1 MNEIHVDTP
10 YKELYKFLT
19 IDCERCCGL
28 CCVALYFSSTEGFP
42 EDKPAG
48 KACINMC
55 SDFRCTVHDQLAR
68 RGLKGCLAYDCFGA
82 GQRVYQDVYQSVNW
96 MTDHEISD
104 EMFSVFLTVR
114 QLHQILW
121 YLVEVSSIVY
131 AKSII
136 VDVRDLI
143 LQNLEMTKLSSN
155 EILGLDIQPYRLKA
169 NDILRTTGELVLRAE
184 GENFENNKKTDY
196 IGENMK
202 GRNLHGRDFSMSL
215 MIAADLE
222 GCDLQGANFLGTDLR
237 DANLRKA
244 DLRESIFLTQMQ
256 VNSAKGDRDTLLPYF
271 IKRPESW
278 T

>member
-1 MNEIHVDTP
+1 MDTP
-10 YKELYKFLT
+10 YRELYEFLT

-28 CCVALYFSSTEGFP
+28 CCVALYFSQMDGFP

-48 KACINMC
+48 KACVNMS
-55 SDFRCTVHDQLAR
+55 SDFRCTVHDQLAQ

-82 GQRVYQDVYQSVNW
+82 GQRVYREVYQSVNW
-96 MTDHEISD
+96 MKDHEISN

-114 QLHQILW
+114 QLHQMLW

-131 AKSII
+131 AQSLM

-143 LQNLEMTKLSSN
+143 LQNLEMTKLSPD
-155 EILGLDIQPYRLKA
+155 EIQALDVEQYRLKV
-169 NDILRTTGELVLRAE
+169 NNVLRKTGELVRRAE
-184 GENFENNKKTDY
+184 GNTFKRSKKSDY

-202 GRNLHGRDFSMSL
+202 GRELCGRDFSMSL

-222 GCDLQGANFLGTDLR
+222 GCDLHGVNFLGADLR
-237 DANLRKA
+237 DANLKKS

-256 VNSAKGDRDTLLPYF
+256 VNSAMGDRDTLLPYF
-271 IKRPESW
+271 ISRPEYWS
-278 T
+278 

>member
-1 MNEIHVDTP
+1 MRDVADFVVWPCTFQVQRG
-10 YKELYKFLT
+10 FLRT
-19 IDCERCCGL
+19 SPQERLVSTC
-28 CCVALYFSSTEGFP
+28 ALILGAQYTTNLHDEAS
-42 EDKPAG
+42 
-48 KACINMC
+48 KAVLH
-55 SDFRCTVHDQLAR
+55 T
-68 RGLKGCLAYDCFGA
+68 DCFGA

-169 NDILRTTGELVLRAE
+169 NDILRTTGEIVLRAE

-244 DLRESIFLTQMQ
+244 DLREMH
-256 VNSAKGDRDTLLPYF
+256 ADCP
-271 IKRPESW
+271 
-278 T
+278 